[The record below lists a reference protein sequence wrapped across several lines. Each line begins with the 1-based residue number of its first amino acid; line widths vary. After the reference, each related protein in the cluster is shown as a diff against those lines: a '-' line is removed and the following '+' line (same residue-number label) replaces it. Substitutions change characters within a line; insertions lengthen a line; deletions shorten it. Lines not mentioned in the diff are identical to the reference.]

1 MAKSNSVI
9 ETVVDGCELTVRVA
23 DFEPIHVDIRTLAD
37 DVRAAATLHGLK
49 QKICDAAAI
58 SRDPETGRPASAR
71 DKYDAMAAVA
81 GRLLAGEWNA
91 KRGDGTGAGAG
102 AGAGGL
108 LARALVRFTGKSAAE
123 IREFLAAKTRAEH
136 AALRANPK
144 IAAIID
150 ELRAERGGDGVDTDE
165 MLSELLD

>member
-9 ETVVDGCELTVRVA
+9 ETFVDGTMLTINVTGQDPIRVNALELAESVS
-23 DFEPIHVDIRTLAD
+23 L
-37 DVRAAATLHGLK
+37 AATLHGLK

-58 SRDPETGRPASAR
+58 SRDPETGRPASTR
-71 DKYDAMAAVA
+71 DKYEAMRAVA
-81 GRLLAGEWNA
+81 ERLLAGEWNA
-91 KRGDGTGAGAG
+91 RRGDGTGTGG
-102 AGAGGL
+102 GGL
-108 LARALVRFTGKSAAE
+108 LARALVRFTGKTPEA
-123 IREFLAAKTRAEH
+123 IREFLDGKSRAEH

-150 ELRAERGGDGVDTDE
+150 ELRAERGGAGDVDTDE

>member
-58 SRDPETGRPASAR
+58 SRDPETGHPASAR
-71 DKYDAMAAVA
+71 DKYDAMVTVA
-81 GRLLAGEWNA
+81 MRLRAGEWNA
-91 KRGDGTGAGAG
+91 KRGDGTGAG

-150 ELRAERGGDGVDTDE
+150 ELRAERGGAGDVDTDE

>member
-9 ETVVDGCELTVRVA
+9 ETTTSAHGLSIVVAGGHHLELFLS
-23 DFEPIHVDIRTLAD
+23 DLSDDLIRQ
-37 DVRAAATLHGLK
+37 AALHGLK

-81 GRLLAGEWNA
+81 ERLLAGEWNA

-102 AGAGGL
+102 GL
-108 LARALVRFTGKSAAE
+108 LARALVRFTGKSAGE

-144 IAAIID
+144 IATIID
-150 ELRAERGGDGVDTDE
+150 EIRAERGGAGDVDTDE

>member
-58 SRDPETGRPASAR
+58 SRDPETGHPASAR
-71 DKYDAMAAVA
+71 DKYDAMVAVA
-81 GRLLAGEWNA
+81 MRLRAGEWNA
-91 KRGDGTGAGAG
+91 KRGDGTG

-108 LARALVRFTGKSAAE
+108 LARALVRFTGKSAGE

-150 ELRAERGGDGVDTDE
+150 EIRAERGGDGVDTDE

>member
-9 ETVVDGCELTVRVA
+9 ETFIDGPMLTINVTGQDPIRVNALELAESVS
-23 DFEPIHVDIRTLAD
+23 L
-37 DVRAAATLHGLK
+37 AATLHGLK

-58 SRDPETGRPASAR
+58 SRDPETGRPASVR
-71 DKYDAMAAVA
+71 DKYEAMRAVA
-81 GRLLAGEWNA
+81 ERLLAGEWNA
-91 KRGDGTGAGAG
+91 KRGDGTG

-150 ELRAERGGDGVDTDE
+150 ELRAERGGAGDVDTDA
-165 MLSELLD
+165 MLGELLD